1 MNQVSLLSFAKI
13 NWVLKVLGRRPDG
26 FHEIDSVFQTIDLAD
41 ELDFET
47 LPGNRIELSVTGRNT
62 GALQA
67 NLVYRACRL
76 LQSRLRSPCGMKV
89 HLHKR
94 IPVGGGLGGGSSNA
108 AVTLLAANHL
118 WKAGLGRKELAE
130 IGAELGSDVPFFL
143 FGGTARATGRGE
155 RLDPLPDSPRRY
167 CLVLLFPGF
176 QVSTREA
183 YALGGWRRIQPDS
196 VVLTTKPLDTKIQRF
211 HEALAQGED
220 VGPLLENDFEGP
232 VFSHYPAFAEAFTRM
247 KKAGCDS
254 VLLSGS
260 GSTLFSVLG
269 SEQKAESAAASISR
283 EAIGEVFRS
292 HSLSR
297 QEYTQV
303 LMRAGLE

>member
-1 MNQVSLLSFAKI
+1 MNQVSLLSYAKI
-13 NWVLKVLGRRPDG
+13 NWVLRVLGRRPDG
-26 FHEIDSVFQTIDLAD
+26 FHEIDTVFQTIDLAD
-41 ELDFET
+41 ELEFEAA
-47 LPGNRIELSVTGRNT
+47 PGHRIELSVTGRTT
-62 GALQA
+62 GPLHA

-76 LQSRLRSPCGMKV
+76 LQSRLQSPCGMKV
-89 HLHKR
+89 HLDKR

-118 WKAGLGRKELAE
+118 WKAGLSRAELAE
-130 IGAELGSDVPFFL
+130 LGAELGSDVPFFL
-143 FGGTARATGRGE
+143 FGGTARAAGRGE
-155 RLDPLPDSPRRY
+155 RLTLLPDSPRRY
-167 CLVLLFPGF
+167 PLVLLFPGF
-176 QVSTREA
+176 HVSTREA
-183 YALGGWRRIQPDS
+183 YELGGWKRIEPGS
-196 VVLTTKPLDTKIQRF
+196 VVLTTQRLDTKIQRF

-232 VFSHYPAFAEAFTRM
+232 VFSHYPAFAEAFTRL
-247 KKAGCDS
+247 KNAGCDS

-260 GSTLFSVLG
+260 GSTLFGVLG
-269 SEQKAESAAASISR
+269 SEQEAESAAASLSR
-283 EAIGEVFRS
+283 EATGEVFRC